1 MTDNIAMLSIVSEQK
16 SAGGRYL
23 RVSHYSNVLDCSMTF
38 GIFLPPQAEQ
48 APCPAVWFLSGLTCT
63 DENVMQKSG
72 AHRVAAELGLVLIA
86 PDTSPRGT
94 YTPGEDDDISYGAS
108 AGFYLN
114 ATQAPWA
121 AHYRMFDY
129 VTEELPALV
138 AAHFPVNGNMS
149 ITGHSMGGHGA
160 MVCALRLPERY
171 ASVSAFAPIAAPSHG
186 CWGKTAFSQYLGDDQ
201 AAWAA
206 YDSTELVLRAAGQG
220 EARLPLLIDQGDADE
235 FLVDNLMPER
245 LEQAC
250 HVTGHP
256 LTLRRHAGYDHSYY
270 FIASFIEDH
279 LRYHARAL
287 GLTTA

>member
-1 MTDNIAMLSIVSEQK
+1 MANKTTLSIVSEQK

-23 RVSHYSNVLDCSMTF
+23 RVSHYSTVLNCEMTF
-38 GIFLPPQAEQ
+38 GVFLPPQCEQ
-48 APCPAVWFLSGLTCT
+48 QPCPSVWFLSGLTCT
-63 DENVMQKSG
+63 DQNVMQKSG

-94 YTPGEDDDISYGAS
+94 QTPGEDDDIAYGS
-108 AGFYLN
+108 GAGFYLN
-114 ATQAPWA
+114 ATRTPWA

-129 VTEELPALV
+129 VTDELPALV
-138 AAHFPVNGNMS
+138 AAHFPVNGAMS

-160 MVCALRLPERY
+160 MVCALRLPEKY

-186 CWGKTAFSQYLGDDQ
+186 QWGQTAFSHYLGEDR
-201 AAWAA
+201 AAWAD
-206 YDSTELVLRAAGQG
+206 YDSTELVLRAADQG
-220 EARLPLLIDQGDADE
+220 KARLPLLIDQGEADE
-235 FLVDNLMPER
+235 FLQNDLMPER

-250 HVTGHP
+250 HVTGYP

-287 GLTTA
+287 GVADA